1 MPHRTEC
8 TGRSSAQRGFNN
20 ARTNH
25 SRIDQPGI
33 DESGLDKSKLDKS
46 RLDNSQRAGS
56 QSRQYDRG
64 DTGKSVAD
72 KSWNAGCWY
81 SMPAT
86 RSAPRKRNSAFD
98 VETHYIKISGN

>member
-33 DESGLDKSKLDKS
+33 DESGLDKSRLDKS
-46 RLDNSQRAGS
+46 RLDKSQRAGS
-56 QSRQYDRG
+56 QSRQHEWSHA
-64 DTGKSVAD
+64 GKSVAD
-72 KSWNAGCWY
+72 KSWNAVCRY
-81 SMPAT
+81 SVP
-86 RSAPRKRNSAFD
+86 SARFAARKRNSAFD
-98 VETHYIKISGN
+98 VETNYIKISVN